1 MAGSANALDGKMT
14 EPYIPDTTPASE
26 GDDIPA
32 PPLSVVLFGKN
43 FAATA
48 DEKVGRNISMSGHNC
63 LARLAEHLLAAG
75 HDADRELA
83 LYRAGQFIG
92 KISIAQAMKSFT

>member
-1 MAGSANALDGKMT
+1 MTDACAL
-14 EPYIPDTTPASE
+14 E

-32 PPLSVVLFGKN
+32 GPICVVLFGKE

-48 DEKVGRNISMSGHNC
+48 DEKTGSNVSMHGPNS
-63 LARLAEHLLAAG
+63 LARLAEHLIALG
-75 HDADRELA
+75 HDPDRELA

-92 KISIAQAMKSFT
+92 KTSIGQAAKAFT